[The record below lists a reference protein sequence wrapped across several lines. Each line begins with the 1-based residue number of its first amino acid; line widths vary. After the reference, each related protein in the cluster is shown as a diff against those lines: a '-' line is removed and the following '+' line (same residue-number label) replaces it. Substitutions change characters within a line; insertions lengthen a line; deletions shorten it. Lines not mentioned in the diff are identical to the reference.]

1 MQKVKSRLFFSLC
14 VSAILFSL
22 VIACTEENLTPDE
35 SKAKTEVAASDNS
48 EILASTQEVL
58 DLTSIALT
66 EKGVSNGRTSTSGR
80 LSDHGFNCYPTI
92 SATYDV
98 KKTADSVV
106 YTGTIVI
113 DFGDGTTCEDSSKV
127 RSGKITDEFKM
138 VIAYHDSIPV
148 KSTEIISFEG
158 YQKDSVKL
166 DGILTSTYSSDGLY
180 VVDFDDAALTYEDG
194 TTVTWNGT
202 FNYAYNDS
210 DTRHWKDD
218 TKTLTGSISG
228 TTREGDNFDA
238 EISNEILFSYECEGK
253 HDVPVS
259 GIIKISVGSVTS
271 EVDYGDGTCD
281 KIYTITA
288 NGETTEYSFGK
299 QNT

>member
-1 MQKVKSRLFFSLC
+1 MQKIKSRLFFSLC
-14 VSAILFSL
+14 ISAILFSL
-22 VIACTEENLTPDE
+22 TIACSEDNLSPEE

-66 EKGVSNGRTSTSGR
+66 EKGVSNGRISASGR
-80 LSDHGFNCYPTI
+80 LAEHGFNCYPTI
-92 SATYDV
+92 RATYDV

-113 DFGDGTTCEDSSKV
+113 DFGDGAACEDSSKV

-138 VIAYHDSIPV
+138 VVAYHDSIPL
-148 KSTEIISFEG
+148 KSTEIITFEG

-166 DGILTSTYSSDGLY
+166 DGILTSTYSSGGLY
-180 VVDFDDAALTYEDG
+180 VVDFDDTALTYEDG

-202 FNYAYNDS
+202 LNYAYNDS
-210 DTRHWKDD
+210 GTRHWKDD

-228 TTREGDNFDA
+228 TTREGDDFDA
-238 EISNEILFSYECEGK
+238 EISEEISFSYECEGK

-259 GIIKISVGSVTS
+259 GTIHITVSGATS

-281 KIYTITA
+281 KVYIITA
-288 NGETTEYSFGK
+288 NGETTEYTFGK